1 MKFAEDDPSEGYF
14 ITAYAE
20 KSIEI
25 NGRKF
30 ESSLVI
36 APDLVDADWSPT
48 SIETL
53 QCEHFTSIIKLKP
66 ELVLLGTG
74 LKLTFPAI
82 ETYAE
87 LIKLGVGVEVMD
99 TGAACRTY
107 NILMGEGRRVI
118 AGLILPD

>member
-1 MKFAEDDPSEGYF
+1 MKFSEDDPSEGYF
-14 ITAYAE
+14 ITAYDE
-20 KSIEI
+20 TSIEI

-30 ESSLVI
+30 GSSLVI
-36 APDLVDADWSPT
+36 APDAVDASWSPT
-48 SIETL
+48 SPGDL
-53 QCEHFTSIIKLKP
+53 QCEHFTGIIELKP

-74 LKLTFPAI
+74 LKLTFPAV

-87 LIKLGVGVEVMD
+87 LIKIGIGVEVMD

-118 AGLILPD
+118 AGLILPE

>member
-14 ITAYAE
+14 ITAYSE
-20 KSIEI
+20 ISIDI

-30 ESSLVI
+30 SSSLIV
-36 APDLVDADWSPT
+36 APDTVDADWPPT
-48 SIETL
+48 STDTL
-53 QCEHFTSIIKLKP
+53 QSEHFKHIIDLKP

-74 LKLTFPAI
+74 NKLTFPAI